1 MFSGMESDLHAL
13 FVGAIAV
20 TAVLNPFGNLPQFIS
35 MTEGVKKPMRKKL
48 FRNIVFTAFCIVLV
62 FLFTGSFIMKYLFR
76 VSLDDV
82 RIAGGLILI
91 VMSLKNLLFSSTI
104 QDFSSY
110 QNLKFDELFRKSIIP
125 MAFPMLV
132 GPGTLATI
140 IVIAE
145 DKSMLVAIGAIMCAF
160 LFMFSLFHYA
170 ATIEKIFGKLILYIF
185 STHSPCVYHCYGSE
199 NDYFWASWNRRYYDL
214 IL

>member
-1 MFSGMESDLHAL
+1 MFNDLESDLHAL
-13 FVGAIAV
+13 LVAAIAV
-20 TAVLNPFGNLPQFIS
+20 IAVLNPFGNLPQFIA

-76 VSLDDV
+76 VGLDDV

-91 VMSLKNLLFSSTI
+91 VMSLKNLLFSTTTK
-104 QDFSSY
+104 DYSSY
-110 QNLKFDELFRKSIIP
+110 QNLKFDELFRHSIIP

-145 DKSMLVAIGAIMCAF
+145 DKSMFIAIAAIMCAF

-170 ATIEKIFGKLILYIF
+170 ATIEKILGKLVLYIF
-185 STHSPCVYHCYGSE
+185 SRIALVFIIAMGTKMIIAGLQGIGIVTL
-199 NDYFWASWNRRYYDL
+199 R
-214 IL
+214 